1 MEKKKNPKADLEKS
15 RSIFF
20 LIGLIVAMGAVFTA
34 FNISTETSEVGV
46 LDGVGEV
53 FFEEDEIMITRP
65 EDKKEVI
72 MPKQQQMIEELV
84 IVEDNEDIE
93 NELIPFD
100 NDPDENTEVNYV
112 QTVVL
117 QEETSDGI
125 DIPLNFASKM
135 PVFPGGELG
144 LMKYISDHV
153 DYPTAA
159 REQGIE
165 GKVYV
170 RFCVTKFGTVDRV
183 SIARSADPILDKE
196 ALKVV
201 SKLPKW
207 QPGENGGRKV
217 SVWYTVPINFVL
229 GK

>member
-15 RSIFF
+15 KSIFF
-20 LIGLIVAMGAVFTA
+20 LIGLIVAMGAVFAA
-34 FNISTETSEVGV
+34 FNVSTKTSQVEEICRM
-46 LDGVGEV
+46 DEI
-53 FFEEDEIMITRP
+53 FFEDDPIMATRQPEEKIEIKPQKIEIQVLNIVDDNNEIEDDNIFVDAEVDKDFEI
-65 EDKKEVI
+65 DF
-72 MPKQQQMIEELV
+72 
-84 IVEDNEDIE
+84 N
-93 NELIPFD
+93 
-100 NDPDENTEVNYV
+100 

-117 QEETSDGI
+117 KEEKEEKTDV
-125 DIPLNFASKM
+125 PLNFASKM
-135 PVFPGGELG
+135 PVFPGGEIG

-183 SIARSADPILDKE
+183 SIVRGADPILDKE

-201 SKLPKW
+201 SRLPKW

-229 GK
+229 GN

>member
-20 LIGLIVAMGAVFTA
+20 LIGLIVALGAVFTA
-34 FNISTETSEVGV
+34 FNISTETSKVGV
-46 LDGVGEV
+46 LDGVTEV
-53 FFEEDEIMITRP
+53 FFEEDEVMITRP

-72 MPKQQQMIEELV
+72 MPKQQQVIEELV
-84 IVEDNEDIE
+84 IVDNGTTDDGDIFIDSE
-93 NELIPFD
+93 AD
-100 NDPDENTEVNYV
+100 QNTTYDIV
-112 QTVVL
+112 QTVALEKEKEV
-117 QEETSDGI
+117 EP
-125 DIPLNFASKM
+125 DIPLDFASKM

-153 DYPTAA
+153 DYPPLA

-165 GKVYV
+165 GKVYI

-183 SIARSADPILDKE
+183 SIARGADPILDKE

-229 GK
+229 SK